1 MKYRHYAPGVPL
13 VCVNGSSDFFK
24 KTVSEALKDRKRIGV
39 MISRENSHAA
49 DFEEDE
55 KIEVRFLGSKND
67 LKEVSKNLF
76 DCLRT
81 LDKTDVEEIFSET
94 FATDGMGFAL
104 MNRLLK
110 AASGRCIQE

>member
-1 MKYRHYAPGVPL
+1 MKY
-13 VCVNGSSDFFK
+13 
-24 KTVSEALKDRKRIGV
+24 
-39 MISRENSHAA
+39 
-49 DFEEDE
+49 
-55 KIEVRFLGSKND
+55 
-67 LKEVSKNLF
+67 EVSKNLF